1 MLGLTSWLAEVCN
14 ILLAAHC
21 VIRKEKQLITIC
33 WHLFSHGSFGL
44 GYYKGWGFRTS
55 HLNGESLP
63 LMAAVLESTKGWSDR
78 FSKV

>member
-1 MLGLTSWLAEVCN
+1 MLGLTGWLAKVCN

-21 VIRKEKQLITIC
+21 VIRKVKQLITFC

-55 HLNGESLP
+55 LLNG
-63 LMAAVLESTKGWSDR
+63 
-78 FSKV
+78 